1 MEKGAIS
8 DGQISASSQL
18 DANHAAI
25 QGRLNFQATLS
36 KAGSWSAGKN
46 DVNQWLQVDLVNQHT
61 KVTRVATQGRN
72 DDNEWVTKYKVQ
84 YSYDGFDFQYYR
96 EQGQSVIKEFAGNTD
111 QNTVVYHDLN
121 PPIRAR
127 YIRFRPVT
135 WHGHISLRMELYGC
149 KAN

>member
-18 DANHAAI
+18 DTNHAAI

-96 EQGQSVIKEFAGNTD
+96 EQGQSVIKASYVFLT
-111 QNTVVYHDLN
+111 
-121 PPIRAR
+121 
-127 YIRFRPVT
+127 
-135 WHGHISLRMELYGC
+135 
-149 KAN
+149 